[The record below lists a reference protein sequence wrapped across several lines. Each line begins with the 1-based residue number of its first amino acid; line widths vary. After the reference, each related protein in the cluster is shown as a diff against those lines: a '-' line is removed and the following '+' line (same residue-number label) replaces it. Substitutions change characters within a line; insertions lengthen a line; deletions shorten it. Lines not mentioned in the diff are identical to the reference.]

1 MGDCCA
7 EGADAAVLGLDAG
20 SSSAKAL
27 VVSRAGRVLAEGVSD
42 AIVTRTTADGGSEQ
56 DPGDIWHA
64 VTTAGRRA
72 VGALT
77 GHVRV
82 AALAV
87 AAQSG
92 SVIPVLAG
100 DRAERAVTWMD
111 RRSRSLV
118 ESWPPET
125 VTKIRELSGWAP
137 SSGVGLSTIAWLRSL
152 EAGPGTGQ
160 DSVSV
165 ARWASVDDYLVF
177 RLTAQWATNPSN
189 AAGMQLMDVSSR
201 TWSTEL
207 CRIAGTQ
214 ARTLS
219 PICEPATVVGGLTSD
234 AASALRLDAGTSVV
248 VGGHDQACAALGL
261 GVTEPG
267 EAFLSA
273 GTAWVLTVVADS
285 ADVGAL
291 PPALNLSPHVVPG
304 RWTASENLGGLG
316 AMLAE
321 APEAAIGSGFETCA
335 RSVRDCLQAVAGLA
349 AGRGALT
356 MVGGGTRFDGL
367 ADAIADA
374 IGEPVAA
381 RGEAPWPAMGAA
393 RLARIALG
401 WTQWGDAE

>member
-1 MGDCCA
+1 MGDCWA
-7 EGADAAVLGLDAG
+7 EGADAVVLGLDAG
-20 SSSAKAL
+20 TTSAKAL
-27 VVSRAGRVLAEGVSD
+27 VVSRAGQVLAEGVSD
-42 AIVTRTTADGGSEQ
+42 AIVTRTTADGGNEQ
-56 DPGDIWHA
+56 DPGDIWRA

-72 VGALT
+72 VQALA
-77 GHVRV
+77 GDVRV

-92 SVIPVLAG
+92 SVIPVLHG
-100 DRAERAVTWMD
+100 DRADRTITWMD
-111 RRSRSLV
+111 ERSEPLV
-118 ESWPPET
+118 NSWAPET
-125 VTKIRELSGWAP
+125 VTTIRELSGWAP

-152 EAGPGTGQ
+152 EAGSGT
-160 DSVSV
+160 DRYPAV
-165 ARWASVDDYLVF
+165 AKWASVDDYLVF
-177 RLTAQWATNPSN
+177 GLTSRWATNPSN

-207 CRIAGTQ
+207 CRIAGMQTR
-214 ARTLS
+214 ALS

-234 AASALRLDAGTSVV
+234 AASALGLDAGTPVV

-273 GTAWVLTVVADS
+273 GTAWVLTVVTDS

-321 APEAAIGSGFETCA
+321 APEAAIGSSFESCA
-335 RSVRDCLQAVAGLA
+335 RSVRDCLEAVAGLA
-349 AGRGALT
+349 AGGGALT
-356 MVGGGTRFDGL
+356 MVGGGIRFDGL

-374 IGEPVAA
+374 IGGPVVA
-381 RGEAPWPAMGAA
+381 RGEAPWPAVGAA
-393 RLARIALG
+393 RLAGIALG
-401 WTQWGDAE
+401 WTQWDDAA